1 MSHYDTLQIPKN
13 ASKDD
18 IKKSYKKL
26 ALLHHP
32 DRGGDEEQF
41 KKITE
46 AHEILSDD
54 TKRQQYDNPSFFQ
67 QNTGFPQQGFPNP
80 FGGFGGFEGIFKNF
94 GGQQQQQKS
103 GKLEDINVSLQI
115 TLEESIKGVT
125 KTLQI
130 NYKSKCDCVKYC
142 PGCNGEGFN
151 NVMQQLGPFVST
163 VKMNCSVCDTKGV
176 INPSNCNNSNNCNN
190 TFKKETVENLDVI
203 IPPGIPS
210 LWSFRIPNKG
220 TAAVK
225 KNEMQGDLVANI
237 TILPD
242 EMFKKDNNNLIYEFD
257 IKCSDVLIGKS
268 YNIHRFGEI
277 IKFNVCII
285 DLDTKQIVLKE
296 RGIRWNNEIG
306 DLIIKLIISYPLPLL
321 NDDHKKSLKDVI
333 NKIGW

>member
-1 MSHYDTLQIPKN
+1 MSFYEVLEVPTT
-13 ASKDD
+13 ASIDE
-18 IKKSYKKL
+18 IKKSYRKL
-26 ALLHHP
+26 SLKYHP
-32 DRGGDEEQF
+32 DRNLGQPEMVAKFQQIGEAYEVLGDEQ
-41 KKITE
+41 KKE
-46 AHEILSDD
+46 E
-54 TKRQQYDNPSFFQ
+54 YDMM
-67 QNTGFPQQGFPNP
+67 QNSP
-80 FGGFGGFEGIFKNF
+80 FGKGRGGVDELFSSLFGMNF